1 MEEDEDVNDH
11 PDRFV
16 VDCTYVTFIITFMK
30 LSSLISGG
38 CILHTQHSRSK
49 MFYNLYKHIEKMT
62 VACTMHPFYNL

>member
-30 LSSLISGG
+30 LSSSFIF
-38 CILHTQHSRSK
+38 HH
-49 MFYNLYKHIEKMT
+49 
-62 VACTMHPFYNL
+62 HPNKFVLDLVYFEYTSTCM